1 MHQLYMISN
10 SVHGKCATF
19 FSGMA
24 GGGAFEYA
32 RTAYSKPDKVRVRR
46 VKAAYDVSRL

>member
-1 MHQLYMISN
+1 
-10 SVHGKCATF
+10 
-19 FSGMA
+19 MA